1 MWCMHMQVN
10 LEVEEGTLV
19 DAEGNSRSLVGDEL
33 RANNGYAHAIDGVLF
48 PPNLHSLTNSS
59 NAAGG
64 SFEGVFDIFLAGVER
79 LGLDDTLS
87 GLNGLFTVCVCH
99 AMVILFLYLLTTCF
113 VFAWLPGFSVF
124 CFVDIFLLFL
134 SLFLVG

>member
-1 MWCMHMQVN
+1 MRCYVVIHVRMQDN

-48 PPNLHSLTNSS
+48 PPNLLSLATSS
-59 NAAGG
+59 NAEGG

-79 LGLDDTLS
+79 LRLEDRLS
-87 GLNGLFTVCVCH
+87 GLNGLYTVRLCTNVCH
-99 AMVILFLYLLTTCF
+99 GGVMCF
-113 VFAWLPGFSVF
+113 VFF
-124 CFVDIFLLFL
+124 
-134 SLFLVG
+134 